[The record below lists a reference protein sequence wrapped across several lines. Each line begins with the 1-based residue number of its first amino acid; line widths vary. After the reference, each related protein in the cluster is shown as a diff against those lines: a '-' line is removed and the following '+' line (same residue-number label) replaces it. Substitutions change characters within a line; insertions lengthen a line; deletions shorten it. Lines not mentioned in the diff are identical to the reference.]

1 MTENQL
7 NDNKTKL
14 FSFPFLLPWN
24 LPPFPFLTR
33 LLLAL
38 ITSPSLILPGTL
50 DSFLTQ
56 NCPCRSTSLKPVR
69 LVFLEPKCISSIHSF
84 LTADAAKIV
93 VTSYNYILSG
103 RDYCSYLLMGTPD
116 SVIQPLPENSKFC
129 HKTCSLD
136 TLSPPLYTWLP
147 ISVIKYKVTN
157 MCFSAI
163 NRSGPAYLSELLHV
177 YTLSCTLRSSS
188 DTCILKCRW
197 KTHVFRIFPCFG
209 PYIWN
214 SLPQDLWLFNLVIF

>member
-1 MTENQL
+1 MDSFESRMNPRFLAESEKGMLWEPRVIKSGREMVVLSHWFMYLHAQMTENQL

-38 ITSPSLILPGTL
+38 TTSPSLILPGTL

-56 NCPCRSTSLKPVR
+56 NCPWRSTSLKPVR
-69 LVFLEPKCISSIHSF
+69 LLFLEPKRISSIHSF

-103 RDYCSYLLMGTPD
+103 REYCSYLLMGTPD
-116 SVIQPLPENSKFC
+116 SVIQPLPEN
-129 HKTCSLD
+129 
-136 TLSPPLYTWLP
+136 
-147 ISVIKYKVTN
+147 
-157 MCFSAI
+157 
-163 NRSGPAYLSELLHV
+163 
-177 YTLSCTLRSSS
+177 
-188 DTCILKCRW
+188 
-197 KTHVFRIFPCFG
+197 
-209 PYIWN
+209 
-214 SLPQDLWLFNLVIF
+214 